1 MKGLNHPNIGEEGKG
16 VGSMDTNQGTWVK
29 RVGGRETWLLQ

>member
-16 VGSMDTNQGTWVK
+16 SGLSGYQPGLLGK
-29 RVGGRETWLLQ
+29 ESRGRENWLLQ